1 MAHQTDSVPTDATK
15 IGHVAV
21 NFSRPF
27 ISRPIGTVLLAIGLM
42 LAGLVA
48 YRVLPVASLPSFE
61 VPMVVVRASRPGAD
75 PAIMAATVAAPLER
89 HLGGI
94 AGVTDMS
101 SSNGLGSTRI
111 RLQFDLNRSADEAAQ
126 DVQAAIN
133 AAAADLPSDMP
144 TLPSFRKVNPNAS
157 PVLILALTSK
167 SVPVASVYD
176 IADTTLV
183 QRIAQVPGVGEVNVS
198 GAEQP
203 AIRIRLDPGRLAAM
217 SISGEDVRRA
227 IAAATTLVP
236 LGSIDG
242 PEDLIAIDTNA
253 QLVTVDDYKSIIVKT
268 ADGVPIKLG
277 DIAEVV
283 QASRNARSAALFNL
297 RPAVLLF
304 ITKQPDAN
312 VIQTV
317 DAVKAVLPELKN
329 WIPAGIDID
338 VLSDRTAT
346 IRASVH
352 DMELTLLLSVLL
364 VMLVVLVF
372 LRRAAPMM
380 AAGITVPL
388 SLAGTLA
395 CMWLAGFSVNN
406 LTLMALAISVGF
418 VVDDAIVMIEN
429 VYRNL
434 EKGLAPLQAAIVGA
448 REIGFTVVS
457 ISLSLAA
464 AFVPLIFLGGIPG
477 RLLNEFAMTMLF
489 SIGVSTVVSLSVTPM
504 LCAHTIRRASVE
516 RQTLIDRI
524 FERSLDA
531 LVGSYMA
538 TLETALRWRWVTIL
552 TIPAVIAATAFL
564 FVKLPKGFFPTDD
577 TGLISVFM
585 RGAADASYEQMKELQ
600 ERAVRIAKADP
611 AVEGVGSSVGA
622 SFFSTSGNTARMYIA
637 LKPLNDR
644 EGKSSQDVANR
655 LRRPLNAIPG
665 ISAYVNPVQDLR
677 GGGGGQSVSQNE
689 LSLWSTDA
697 VALYEWAPKILAR
710 LRTLPGLVDI
720 ATSREQGGRQL
731 EIKIDKVAA
740 ARLGVRVEAI
750 GAALNNAFAQRQV
763 AVVYRPRNQYRV
775 VLEVDPDLQR
785 DPSHLARIFV
795 PGQNGAQVPLLS
807 VVDVTSALAPL
818 TVDHQGT
825 FPSVTISYNLEGDLT
840 LDEAYK
846 RITAAIDEMQPPGSL
861 RIEPAGDARAE
872 LRGGGGQPLLI
883 LAALLLVYIV
893 LGVLYESV
901 AHPITIISTLPSAGL
916 GALVALRLAD
926 MQLSLVAFIAIIL
939 LIGIV
944 KKNGIMLVDFAL
956 EAQRQRGLAAIDAVR
971 AAARERFRPILM
983 TTLAA
988 LFGAI
993 PLAVAMGPGA
1003 ELRRP
1008 LGVAIIGGL
1017 VISQLLTLYTTP
1029 VIYLMLD
1036 WLQRRVSG
1044 SFGGNSRMPDP
1055 SLAAT
1060 TSSPPTAN

>member
-1 MAHQTDSVPTDATK
+1 MPDAPKSGRSDGHQ

-48 YRVLPVASLPSFE
+48 YRVLPVASLPSIE

-94 AGVTDMS
+94 AGVTDMT

-111 RLQFDLNRSADEAAQ
+111 RLQFDLSRSPDDAAQ

-144 TLPSFRKVNPNAS
+144 TLPAFRKVNPNAS

-167 SVPVASVYD
+167 SVPIATVYD

-183 QRIAQVPGVGEVNVS
+183 QRIAQVAGVGEVNVS

-203 AIRIRLDPGRLAAM
+203 AIRIRLDPSRLAAM
-217 SISGEDVRRA
+217 GLSSEDVRRA
-227 IAAATTLVP
+227 IAASTALVP
-236 LGSIDG
+236 LGAIDG
-242 PEDLIAIDTNA
+242 PEELMAIDTNA
-253 QLVTVDDYKSIIVKT
+253 QLVSVEDYKSIVVKT
-268 ADGVPIKLG
+268 VDGVPIKLG
-277 DIAEVV
+277 AIAEVV

-312 VIQTV
+312 VIATV
-317 DAVKAVLPELKN
+317 DAVKAVLPELKR
-329 WIPAGIDID
+329 WIPEDIDID

-352 DMELTLLLSVLL
+352 DMELTLLGSVAL

-372 LRRAAPMM
+372 LRRAAPMI

-388 SLAGTLA
+388 SLAGTLG
-395 CMWLAGFSVNN
+395 CMWLAGYSINN

-434 EKGLAPLQAAIVGA
+434 EKGLAPLEAAIVGA

-489 SIGVSTVVSLSVTPM
+489 AIAVSTVVSLSVTPM
-504 LCAHTIRRASVE
+504 LCAHTIRRASIE

-524 FERSLDA
+524 FERSLDG
-531 LVGSYMA
+531 LVSSYMSS
-538 TLETALRWRWVTIL
+538 LETALRWRWLTIL
-552 TIPAVIAATAFL
+552 TIPAVIAASAFL

-577 TGLISVFM
+577 TGLISVYM
-585 RGAADASYEQMKELQ
+585 QGATDASYEQMKDLQ
-600 ERAVRIAKADP
+600 ERAVRIAKSDP
-611 AVEGVGSSVGA
+611 AVAGVGSSVGA

-637 LKPLNDR
+637 LKPLEERD
-644 EGKSSQDVANR
+644 GKSSVDVVNR

-665 ISAYVNPVQDLR
+665 ISAYVNAVQDMR
-677 GGGGGQSVSQNE
+677 GGGGGQSRSQNE

-697 VALYEWAPKILAR
+697 EALYEWAPKILAR
-710 LRTLPGLVDI
+710 MRALPDLVDV
-720 ATSREQGGRQL
+720 ATDREQGGRELQ
-731 EIKIDKVAA
+731 IRIDRIAA

-763 AVVYRPRNQYRV
+763 AVLYRPRNQYRV
-775 VLEVDPDLQR
+775 VLEVDPSLQR
-785 DPSHLARIFV
+785 DPSHLARIYV
-795 PGQNGAQVPLLS
+795 PGRDGAQVPLLS
-807 VVDVTSALAPL
+807 VVDVTSGLAPL
-818 TVDHQGT
+818 TVNHQGT
-825 FPSVTISYNLEGDLT
+825 FPSVTISYNMENGLT

-846 RITAAIDEMQPPGSL
+846 RISSAIAEMQPP
-861 RIEPAGDARAE
+861 EF
-872 LRGGGGQPLLI
+872 
-883 LAALLLVYIV
+883 
-893 LGVLYESV
+893 
-901 AHPITIISTLPSAGL
+901 T
-916 GALVALRLAD
+916 AD
-926 MQLSLVAFIAIIL
+926 
-939 LIGIV
+939 
-944 KKNGIMLVDFAL
+944 
-956 EAQRQRGLAAIDAVR
+956 
-971 AAARERFRPILM
+971 
-983 TTLAA
+983 
-988 LFGAI
+988 
-993 PLAVAMGPGA
+993 
-1003 ELRRP
+1003 
-1008 LGVAIIGGL
+1008 
-1017 VISQLLTLYTTP
+1017 
-1029 VIYLMLD
+1029 
-1036 WLQRRVSG
+1036 
-1044 SFGGNSRMPDP
+1044 
-1055 SLAAT
+1055 
-1060 TSSPPTAN
+1060 